1 MSQGGENQ
9 GQSRRVRH
17 RTVLDESAVDL
28 SRPYAEAFVNVVDRD
43 GQADAAVEELDAI
56 VAEVLQAHP
65 DFAEV
70 LTSPSLPAPEKDRI
84 LVATFEGPAMPI
96 VLRFL
101 RVLNQH
107 GRLELLPA
115 VAKQARALLDRRR
128 NRRAV
133 TVRSAVPLDDAERAA
148 LRDRLARLAQAEPV
162 VSYEVDPGLI
172 GGLLVQVGDD
182 VYDASVRNR
191 LNTLRRQVAA
201 ARTRDLASRRALF
214 EA

>member
-1 MSQGGENQ
+1 MSQGAESQ
-9 GQSRRVRH
+9 GQARRIRH
-17 RTVLDESAVDL
+17 RTVLDESAVEL

-43 GQADAAVEELDAI
+43 GQADAALEELDAI
-56 VAEVLQAHP
+56 VADIVEAYP

-70 LTSPSLPAPEKDRI
+70 LTSPSLQAPEKDRI
-84 LVATFEGPAMPI
+84 LVATLDGHANPI

-115 VAKQARALLDRRR
+115 VARQARALLDRRR
-128 NRRAV
+128 NRRSV
-133 TVRSAVPLDDAERAA
+133 TVKSAIPLDDDQRAA
-148 LRDRLARLAQAEPV
+148 LRDRLARLAAAEPV

-172 GGLLVQVGDD
+172 GGLVVQVGDD
-182 VYDASVRNR
+182 VYDASARAR
-191 LNTLRRQVAA
+191 LDKLRRQIVA
-201 ARTRDLASRRALF
+201 ARTRDLQSRRALF